1 MSLEYNENFLRTMIE
16 TLKYDE
22 TYINADELITVLR
35 NSSVRFSTTNV
46 FTSKSWQCYENV
58 EIRVPVYLLKKTK
71 DLKKILDTL
80 VYNIYEETESYDI
93 GEILIKP
100 KIIESE
106 IEEIKKHE
114 IYFEKIKSELLQSIR
129 NANYTIWIA
138 VAWFTDE
145 DILMELRK
153 KKEKGLNI
161 RIIVSKE
168 YQNEEMIQKLKNENF
183 DYKVIPKFGYK
194 EWNRLHGK
202 YCIIDFE
209 IVLHGSYNWTPTAS
223 YNKETLTVSLDKDFV
238 KKFSDNFLELY
249 NE

>member
-22 TYINADELITVLR
+22 TYINTDELITVLR

-114 IYFEKIKSELLQSIR
+114 IYFEKIKSELLQSIVCIS
-129 NANYTIWIA
+129 YT
-138 VAWFTDE
+138 
-145 DILMELRK
+145 
-153 KKEKGLNI
+153 
-161 RIIVSKE
+161 
-168 YQNEEMIQKLKNENF
+168 LK
-183 DYKVIPKFGYK
+183 
-194 EWNRLHGK
+194 
-202 YCIIDFE
+202 
-209 IVLHGSYNWTPTAS
+209 
-223 YNKETLTVSLDKDFV
+223 
-238 KKFSDNFLELY
+238 
-249 NE
+249 